1 MEQKYFASF
10 CYWYFVAQLKEA
22 GMVAKLRDLLGSD
35 ARQRYH
41 AARGLVYLGEL
52 DLKSTNLFSEYDCC
66 QEVDSVL
73 LSTDESDGHSYA
85 RFERVERKL
94 EKIMVDTPELRSIGA
109 FSFSKSTKR
118 LGLYLLISLHTP
130 AIVKVFRMVGW
141 PVLPS
146 NCLLKVRTI

>member
-1 MEQKYFASF
+1 
-10 CYWYFVAQLKEA
+10 
-22 GMVAKLRDLLGSD
+22 MVAKLRDLLGSD

-94 EKIMVDTPELRSIGA
+94 EKIMVDTPAILELSSIGA

-118 LGLYLLISLHTP
+118 LGLYLLISLHTQ
-130 AIVKVFRMVGW
+130 
-141 PVLPS
+141 L
-146 NCLLKVRTI
+146 